1 MRRKKQKVA
10 IILFVT
16 LCMGLFSGKISVQN
30 LNAQT
35 SSNDLYT
42 DGQQVNVLELEL
54 PEKGIVLT
62 EENAEIDITNLVPEK
77 VEWKYYEDIVVDY
90 ELTQEV
96 LPESETENVDYMMG
110 KIQFVQGNLYPT
122 YPEYMST
129 PYMSIV
135 HSRRDGDI
143 DFFISDSTFD
153 FSHFENSVDK
163 KYLLTLKPVEQNDTW
178 DSRVQSVTITSIRL
192 IPRGNAIY
200 SKPDVT
206 PTPTASLST
215 NPHKEE
221 TTPTSSPML
230 SSGKKSNT
238 ATPQE
243 TTKIEQFKVKDYKKK
258 AIKLTWQLSAHSDG
272 YEISRS
278 LKKKSG
284 FHKIA
289 TVSGKK
295 SAYVDDKVKRQTVY
309 YYRIRPYCLY
319 NGGKKYGKYSSVKSA
334 FVKQKAPSYQLKKKR
349 TSKGVSYIQIAMKKW
364 SDPYVAIWVN
374 LKGKGFTKIP
384 LSQSKIKKKNGTYNL
399 KYSQTGKKVSFK
411 ICTYKKVKKKKWYS
425 YSTQKEI

>member
-1 MRRKKQKVA
+1 M
-10 IILFVT
+10 
-16 LCMGLFSGKISVQN
+16 
-30 LNAQT
+30 
-35 SSNDLYT
+35 
-42 DGQQVNVLELEL
+42 
-54 PEKGIVLT
+54 
-62 EENAEIDITNLVPEK
+62 
-77 VEWKYYEDIVVDY
+77 
-90 ELTQEV
+90 
-96 LPESETENVDYMMG
+96 
-110 KIQFVQGNLYPT
+110 
-122 YPEYMST
+122 
-129 PYMSIV
+129 
-135 HSRRDGDI
+135 
-143 DFFISDSTFD
+143 
-153 FSHFENSVDK
+153 
-163 KYLLTLKPVEQNDTW
+163 EQNDTW

-206 PTPTASLST
+206 PTPTAPLPT
-215 NPHKEE
+215 NTHKAE

-258 AIKLTWQLSAHSDG
+258 AIKLTWQLSAHTDG

-295 SAYVDDKVKRQTVY
+295 SAYVDEKVKRQTVY
-309 YYRIRPYCLY
+309 YYRIRPYCLC
-319 NGGKKYGKYSSVKSA
+319 NGGKTYGKYSSVKST

>member
-200 SKPDVT
+200 SKPDVA
-206 PTPTASLST
+206 PTPTAPLPT
-215 NPHKEE
+215 NTHKAE
-221 TTPTSSPML
+221 TTPTNSPIL

-278 LKKKSG
+278 L
-284 FHKIA
+284 
-289 TVSGKK
+289 
-295 SAYVDDKVKRQTVY
+295 
-309 YYRIRPYCLY
+309 
-319 NGGKKYGKYSSVKSA
+319 
-334 FVKQKAPSYQLKKKR
+334 
-349 TSKGVSYIQIAMKKW
+349 
-364 SDPYVAIWVN
+364 
-374 LKGKGFTKIP
+374 
-384 LSQSKIKKKNGTYNL
+384 
-399 KYSQTGKKVSFK
+399 
-411 ICTYKKVKKKKWYS
+411 
-425 YSTQKEI
+425 